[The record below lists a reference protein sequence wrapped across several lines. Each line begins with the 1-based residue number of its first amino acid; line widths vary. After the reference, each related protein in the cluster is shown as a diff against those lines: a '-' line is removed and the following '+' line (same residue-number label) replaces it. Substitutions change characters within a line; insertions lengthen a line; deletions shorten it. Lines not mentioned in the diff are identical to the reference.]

1 MNDEAKPIGRIVV
14 IPFLHGKITADGKLS
29 EPDIYFIL
37 EKWLERHP
45 QFRGREQEFRIVRS
59 KMLLPR
65 GVQTDL
71 LRVTAEF
78 SPDLAGYDPA
88 QDADLYEY
96 FLYESCGRTQSNP
109 CKIWIEQCEA
119 ARGIE
124 DEFGTQ
130 KALAYLV
137 GEKFINFLEA
147 AEGDREFRG
156 EIPAFITEIKILF
169 EPWQLAEFLKTARQ
183 TERFDPADYDDEE
196 EAEIERQLE
205 LRKSAMELLMVERA
219 REWLLEELG
228 SVTSRAPRASP
239 PASLL

>member
-1 MNDEAKPIGRIVV
+1 MNEPKPQGRIVIV
-14 IPFLHGKITADGKLS
+14 PFLHGKLTADGKLS

-45 QFRGREQEFRIVRS
+45 EFRGREKEFRVVRGTMHLS
-59 KMLLPR
+59 GGHR
-65 GVQTDL
+65 TDL

-96 FLYESCGRTQSNP
+96 FLADDCGENPARP

-124 DEFGTQ
+124 DEFGTD
-130 KALAYLV
+130 KALDYLI

-147 AEGDREFRG
+147 AEDNAEFRP
-156 EIPAFITEIKILF
+156 EIPAFVAEIKKIF
-169 EPWQLAEFLKTARQ
+169 EPWQLAEYLERARE
-183 TERFDPADYDDEE
+183 TEPFDPSLFEPRQHSVLGEE
-196 EAEIERQLE
+196 EIEFDAEEIEDMRKDDIRQST
-205 LRKSAMELLMVERA
+205 RDLLLVERA
-219 REWLLEELG
+219 REWLLEG
-228 SVTSRAPRASP
+228 D
-239 PASLL
+239 